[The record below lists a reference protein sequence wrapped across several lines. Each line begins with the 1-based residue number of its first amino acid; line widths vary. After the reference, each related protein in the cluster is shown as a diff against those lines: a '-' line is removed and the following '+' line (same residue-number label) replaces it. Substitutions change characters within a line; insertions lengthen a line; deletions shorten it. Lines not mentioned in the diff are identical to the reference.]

1 MKLRTERTAA
11 QARATPKTAPSQ
23 ERTSCES
30 SEMMALLSDD
40 IVVVVVWFLT
50 LGYVSDARLAVN
62 FATPMQVNFTFT
74 NQAVQMRLF
83 DIEDWIG

>member
-1 MKLRTERTAA
+1 MKLRTERMAA

-30 SEMMALLSDD
+30 REMMALLSDD

-50 LGYVSDARLAVN
+50 LGYVGDACRVVWNLAVN

-74 NQAVQMRLF
+74 KQVTNAV
-83 DIEDWIG
+83 D